1 MTQTENQFELPVA
14 SRQCSGV
21 VVNSAQAVRH
31 FVPPARVGSFDHF
44 NGRSMLVEVLNVR
57 NILSLTCTESRAA

>member
-14 SRQCSGV
+14 TGQSSV

-31 FVPPARVGSFDHF
+31 FVPPARVGSFGHF
-44 NGRSMLVEVLNVR
+44 NGSSMSVVVLNVR
-57 NILSLTCTESRAA
+57 NILSLTYTESRAA